1 MSRTGKSDR
10 VYIPVESVDYPSNAA
25 PRCLEDA
32 GRGHMMNSC
41 HPPSCCCHCNYSR
54 KWGVFQWLPLF
65 NTVFLVLL
73 VACAVVYHMIGGV
86 TASGS
91 RSTTSNADGENMS
104 ARLKGGHGLHVG
116 ETVNIYQNSV
126 TVAADNTSEQG

>member
-1 MSRTGKSDR
+1 M
-10 VYIPVESVDYPSNAA
+10 
-25 PRCLEDA
+25 
-32 GRGHMMNSC
+32 
-41 HPPSCCCHCNYSR
+41 
-54 KWGVFQWLPLF
+54 FQWLPLF